1 MSAMKNVGMSSYVG
15 HPLHHSW
22 SIFGSVAGNSRG
34 RSLFWGV
41 EEVSSF
47 GSLLQIYNWK
57 KKQTKIASKMRIFR
71 TKKGMQIKTSKSKR
85 SPFWGCCGGGL
96 CPVVLYCVQHKHCM
110 HNVQRGVVRRSSSL
124 SWCGAV
130 PRTAVCGAAQRSV
143 VHWSAAPAHHPLGTS
158 THPHINHTIYVS
170 PRGNHHSPLGITPL
184 PLSRR

>member
-1 MSAMKNVGMSSYVG
+1 MLGTPCTMAR
-15 HPLHHSW
+15 
-22 SIFGSVAGNSRG
+22 IFLGQLPEIPGAGRY
-34 RSLFWGV
+34 
-41 EEVSSF
+41 F
-47 GSLLQIYNWK
+47 GGLRRCQVLDSCYKFTTGKRN
-57 KKQTKIASKMRIFR
+57 KQKLPQKMRIFR
-71 TKKGMQIKTSKSKR
+71 IKKGMQIKTSKSKR

-110 HNVQRGVVRRSSSL
+110 HNAQRGAVRRSSSL

-158 THPHINHTIYVS
+158 THPHINHTICVS